1 MSKGLRVA
9 YLGPEGTFCE
19 QAARRYFYGTTPALI
34 ACPMIRDVFDA
45 VEETKV
51 AYGAVPV
58 ENSLEGSER
67 RTLDLLLEKE
77 LLISG
82 EVDLRVVHNLI
93 VRPGTVLESVQVILS
108 HPQALAQCRRFLEKY
123 FPKAELGEVSS
134 TARAVQQLSEVEN
147 AAAIGTDIA
156 AQRYGMEIAHRQIED
171 DPNNFTRFF
180 ILGKEDRM
188 PTGRDK
194 TSLIFSAK
202 HEPGALF
209 QVLEAFAIRGINLT
223 KIESRPQRGRPWEYV
238 FYLDFEGHRTEQRIK
253 EALEAMRRR
262 CIFIKIL
269 GSYPRSSENS
279 S

>member
-1 MSKGLRVA
+1 MSQRLRVA

-19 QAARRYFYGTTPALI
+19 QAARRYFYPATPTLI
-34 ACPMIRDVFDA
+34 ACSTIRDVFDA
-45 VEETKV
+45 VEETK
-51 AYGAVPV
+51 ATYGAVPV

-77 LLISG
+77 LLICG

-93 VRPGTVLESVQVILS
+93 VRPGTVLENVQVILS
-108 HPQALAQCRRFLEKY
+108 HPQALAQCRQSLEKY

-134 TARAVQQLSEVEN
+134 TARAVQQLSEAKN
-147 AAAIGTDIA
+147 AAAIGTETA
-156 AQRYGMEIAHRQIED
+156 AQRYGMEIAYRQIED
-171 DPNNFTRFF
+171 DPHNFTRFF
-180 ILGKEDRM
+180 ILGKEDRIA
-188 PTGRDK
+188 TGRDK

-238 FYLDFEGHRTEQRIK
+238 FYLDFEGHRTEQRSK
-253 EALEAMRRR
+253 ETLEAMRRK

-269 GSYPRSSENS
+269 GSYPKSSENAS
-279 S
+279 

>member
-1 MSKGLRVA
+1 VSQYLGVA

-19 QAARRYFYGTTPALI
+19 QAAQKYFHDTTSALI
-34 ACPMIRDVFDA
+34 TCPTIREVFYA
-45 VEETKV
+45 VEQTKA
-51 AYGAVPV
+51 AYGVVPV

-82 EVDLRVVHNLI
+82 EVDLRVVHNFI
-93 VRPGTVLESVQVILS
+93 VRPGTLLEHVRMILS
-108 HPQALAQCRRFLEKY
+108 HPQALAQCRQFLEKH
-123 FPKAELGEVSS
+123 FPKAELREVSS
-134 TARAVQQLSEVEN
+134 TARAVQQLTEVEN
-147 AAAIGTDIA
+147 AAAVGTEIA
-156 AQRYGMEIAHRQIED
+156 AQRYGMEIAYRQIED
-171 DPNNFTRFF
+171 DLNNFTRFF
-180 ILGKEDRM
+180 ILSKEDRM

-209 QVLEAFAIRGINLT
+209 QVLEAFAVRGINLT

-238 FYLDFEGHRTEQRIK
+238 FYLDFEGHRTEQRSK
-253 EALEAMRRR
+253 EALEAMKEK
-262 CIFIKIL
+262 CIFVKIL
-269 GSYPRSSENS
+269 GSYPKFSDNS